1 MDIHSVIIDSMVI
14 ESSSELDRRA
24 AVHRALG
31 DPARLAMV
39 DALRLGDVAPKE
51 LQARL
56 AMPSNLLAHHVD
68 VLERVGLV
76 RRSRSHA
83 DRRRVYLSLVPGV
96 LDTLWPA
103 PARRVGRIV
112 FVCTE
117 NSARSPLAAAVW
129 SRRSRVPATSAGT
142 HPAARVRPGAA
153 AAARR
158 HALALDPAGPRRLDE
173 VLRPGDLVIAVCDQA
188 HEELPAELDRLHWS
202 IADPARGRTAA
213 AFDQALRELTARISR
228 LAPTINGD

>member
-1 MDIHSVIIDSMVI
+1 MDT
-14 ESSSELDRRA
+14 ESSSGLERRA

-39 DALRLGDVAPKE
+39 DMLLLGDVSPTR

-56 AMPSNLLAHHVD
+56 GMPSNLLAHHVD
-68 VLERVGLV
+68 VLERAGLV

-83 DRRRVYLSLVPGV
+83 DRRRTYLSVVPDV

-103 PARRVGRIV
+103 AIRSAPRVV

-129 SRRSRVPATSAGT
+129 TRQSRIPAASAGT
-142 HPAARVRPGAA
+142 HPATRVRPGAV

-158 HALALDPAGPRRLDE
+158 HTLVLDPTGPQMLDD
-173 VLRPGDLVIAVCDQA
+173 VLRPGDLVITVCDNA
-188 HEELPAELDRLHWS
+188 NEELSAELDRLHWS
-202 IADPARGRTAA
+202 IADPARSGNAA
-213 AFDQALRELTARISR
+213 AFDRALRALTARITR
-228 LAPTINGD
+228 LAPTITGERS